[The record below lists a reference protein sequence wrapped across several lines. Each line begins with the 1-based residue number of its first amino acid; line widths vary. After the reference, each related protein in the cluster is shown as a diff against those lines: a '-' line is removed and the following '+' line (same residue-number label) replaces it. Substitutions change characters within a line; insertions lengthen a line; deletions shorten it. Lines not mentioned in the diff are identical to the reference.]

1 MYHPPKFLFTLY
13 NSFNVKGL
21 EGLCCCYQKWRYFI
35 IQGLHLQKL
44 YFIFYLSYKSTN
56 VGHLISKLIWSMS
69 AMALKKSLKA
79 HSFLIC
85 KYSGFQSYI
94 GKANRC
100 NAKLFEVE
108 SSTTF
113 KTTFEV
119 QNFISSDLNYW
130 CSVFKNL
137 SLLRNFR
144 FFGDLCKN

>member
-1 MYHPPKFLFTLY
+1 MLDILLANWFGQL
-13 NSFNVKGL
+13 
-21 EGLCCCYQKWRYFI
+21 
-35 IQGLHLQKL
+35 
-44 YFIFYLSYKSTN
+44 
-56 VGHLISKLIWSMS
+56 S

-108 SSTTF
+108 SSSTF

-137 SLLRNFR
+137 SLLKNFR